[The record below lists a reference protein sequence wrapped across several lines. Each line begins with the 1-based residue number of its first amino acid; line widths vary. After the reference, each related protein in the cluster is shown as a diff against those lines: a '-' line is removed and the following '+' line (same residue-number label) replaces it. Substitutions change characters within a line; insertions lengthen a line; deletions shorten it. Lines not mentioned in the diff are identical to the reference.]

1 MRMQGVRRVLAAGWV
16 AGALLAPTSA
26 HAVTQA
32 EEAALTLAATW
43 ANIFYLPAKAAVA
56 LGSIPVGGVAGVLSG
71 GDMRTAYGIWVPAM
85 GGTWFL
91 TNGHLDGSK
100 QLQFFGADYADR
112 PTPALRGDDDVIED
126 VPYRDRSVRYRELPG
141 EELMRPEGNR

>member
-1 MRMQGVRRVLAAGWV
+1 M
-16 AGALLAPTSA
+16 
-26 HAVTQA
+26 
-32 EEAALTLAATW
+32 
-43 ANIFYLPAKAAVA
+43 A

-100 QLQFFGADYADR
+100 QLQFFGADYEDT
-112 PTPALRGDDDVIED
+112 PTPALRGDDNVIED
-126 VPYRDRSVRYRELPG
+126 VPYRDRSGRYREIPG
-141 EELMRPEGNR
+141 EDAGESRAVPLSVHCPLAIAGQRGRRVPSAPER

>member
-1 MRMQGVRRVLAAGWV
+1 MRMRGVRRVLAAGWV
-16 AGALLAPTSA
+16 AGVLVAPASA
-26 HAVTQA
+26 REVTQA
-32 EEAALTLAATW
+32 EEAGLTLVATW

-100 QLQFFGADYADR
+100 QLEFFGTDYEDR
-112 PTPALRGDDDVIED
+112 PTPALRGDDSVIED
-126 VPYRDRSVRYRELPG
+126 VPYRERSGRYRAPG
-141 EELMRPEGNR
+141 EDLANPEQYR

>member
-1 MRMQGVRRVLAAGWV
+1 MRMRGIRRVLAAASV
-16 AGALLAPTSA
+16 AGALLAPASA
-26 HAVTQA
+26 RAVTQA
-32 EEAALTLAATW
+32 EEAALTLAVTW

-100 QLQFFGADYADR
+100 PLQFFGADYEDTR
-112 PTPALRGDDDVIED
+112 SPPLRGDDNVIED
-126 VPYRDRSVRYRELPG
+126 VPYRQRAGRYGEVPGEDLVNPERYR
-141 EELMRPEGNR
+141 

>member
-1 MRMQGVRRVLAAGWV
+1 MRMQGGRRVLAAGWI
-16 AGALLAPTSA
+16 AGALLAPASA
-26 HAVTQA
+26 NAVTQA
-32 EEAALTLAATW
+32 EEAGLTLVATW

-100 QLQFFGADYADR
+100 QLQFFGADYEDT
-112 PTPALRGDDDVIED
+112 PTPALRGDDNVIED
-126 VPYRDRSVRYRELPG
+126 VPYRDRSGRYRENPG
-141 EELMRPEGNR
+141 EDLGTPARYR

>member
-1 MRMQGVRRVLAAGWV
+1 MRMRGVRRVLAAGWV
-16 AGALLAPTSA
+16 AGALLAPASA

-32 EEAALTLAATW
+32 EEAGLTLVATW

-91 TNGHLDGSK
+91 TNGHLDGSR
-100 QLQFFGADYADR
+100 QLQFFGADYEDT
-112 PTPALRGDDDVIED
+112 PTPMLRDNDNLIED
-126 VPYRDRSVRYRELPG
+126 LPYRQRHTGRDVGPI
-141 EELMRPEGNR
+141 EEAPYQGR

>member
-1 MRMQGVRRVLAAGWV
+1 MRMRGIRGAVAAAAV
-16 AGALLAPTSA
+16 AGSVVAPVTA
-26 HAVTQA
+26 RAATQA
-32 EEAALTLAATW
+32 EEALMSVVATY

-100 QLQFFGADYADR
+100 EVEFFGADYEDKPA
-112 PTPALRGDDDVIED
+112 PTLRNDDPLIED
-126 VPYRDRSVRYRELPG
+126 VPYRERRR
-141 EELMRPEGNR
+141 

>member
-1 MRMQGVRRVLAAGWV
+1 MRMRGIRRALAAGAV
-16 AGALLAPTSA
+16 AGTLLAPVPA
-26 HAVTQA
+26 RAITQA
-32 EEAALTLAATW
+32 EEAGLTLVATW

-100 QLQFFGADYADR
+100 QLQFFGADYEDT
-112 PTPALRGDDDVIED
+112 PTPTLRGDDNVIED
-126 VPYRDRSVRYRELPG
+126 VPYRDRSGRYRELPG
-141 EELMRPEGNR
+141 SDLANPQRYR